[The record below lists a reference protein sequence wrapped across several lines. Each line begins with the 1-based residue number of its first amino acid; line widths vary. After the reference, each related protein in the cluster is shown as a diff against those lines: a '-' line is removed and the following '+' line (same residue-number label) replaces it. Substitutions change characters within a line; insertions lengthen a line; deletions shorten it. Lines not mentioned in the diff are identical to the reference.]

1 MAAQKEL
8 RDQIQNLEKRENAGI
23 QLLKQADCMW
33 TCMEDA
39 YKKKVEDSL
48 ERQKTLLEELK
59 EVETSATKWR
69 KNKKDLESQL
79 KNIEKCEKEIKEKIN
94 LKTNDLKCVNNE
106 IDDFQKRIDKNKKEI
121 DAATKSLT
129 TKKQASD
136 LKVANLASDIA
147 KKQTVI
153 SDETKNKEKKER
165 DGINFVKDAR
175 EDLQKLC
182 RVLLQKRIENED
194 LRAERD
200 ALNLEID
207 LLNKSHDA
215 CQDKCAQKQQSILEE
230 IKLTDQEIA
239 KYKTK
244 CVKCHQ
250 CTDTIDVRK
259 YCTDCP
265 RCSVERDCLYEDDKC
280 RPDDT
285 LDCVCMSVKEKLLD
299 NIFDN
304 MYTVLERQAKTE
316 KGKAV
321 GGAILKCL
329 KKSRN
334 GKLDAATRK
343 LLQDFVLT
351 TVKQHLNL
359 TIVGGA
365 VKTRCEMD
373 PETHKQLMLCLKQ
386 VTVVGPP
393 KEDKGTASKKESC
406 RRWGGECN
414 CPKGGKGCVCDK
426 IAPPLPPEE
435 PSIPEGV
442 DNAETCKVSFCPRK
456 TSTSCGPDVA
466 MQAVPSRVGA
476 EVAALKPDACKDST
490 CAYPKNMRA
499 AQCVLGPEILNSPTK
514 GSRLSVP
521 FRPEIPVLDEKFC
534 DCSISSVKSCVCR
547 DAKKLKVVIC
557 EGCNK
562 ENCDILWERALKAV
576 CPPFN
581 EDSKLVHKNND
592 DVLLVSKDKNNVE
605 EIVAEKNENHTNI
618 LEHIIN
624 LTSSKSGT
632 LMTEL
637 DEKIIE
643 FIENGINENKL
654 AYVKNISPESIVVGF
669 DDNDECVQNRSR
681 ISIRKT
687 SSGSKYL
694 EIRSAKNSV
703 KSELNVKSNNLEKLV
718 HSKSLSPERLTK
730 TREKSSSCNFNKN
743 YIKKLK
749 KKSLDY
755 KNRNNITKSAKKD
768 DEKDSTQVNK
778 LKIKISNKIIE
789 APAILKLTA
798 SQNFKVL
805 MNKEY
810 ESWFS
815 QQLKECI
822 KNGTCKFKLH
832 KTNSGNYLIDL
843 DENDEANTR
852 HLLKMTSSKS
862 FKIVT
867 DRENSKNKCESKE
880 CEDLSTQRSFD
891 LHVKSKSDSKV
902 YKKDKKV
909 PDSQTLM
916 QSSESLKKTPSGKLI
931 VVLDKDTKTNLIN
944 NLKNYLVDCNGFV
957 PVTKTESGEIIID
970 FNSNKST
977 LSKGS
982 LKITASGNIYAII
995 DESLLKSA
1003 DQNQRHN
1010 KNCIYSNIRGSEH
1023 LINKNRYPNNK
1034 SIATTCNGI
1043 PNESTCDVL
1052 KCVCHNLQ
1060 CLAKNIEKHSEQGN
1074 ICTPRK
1080 SFLNWTDVKTN
1091 DIRKARRSNLNT
1103 LKDYPHIVIKPNSN
1117 DSNVKSKE
1125 ECFYVVETGC
1135 SFHKNRYVGV
1145 SNELLKISGPCNVI
1159 QDKTINRNDSKLL
1172 DQCKVIDDSYWDSLR
1187 YLPPQLPA
1195 FLKDVEYK

>member
-1 MAAQKEL
+1 MAGRKRDDGDDQRRDALNKVKTFCKNNPDPKSTPRCCTSQSPALSDKDIIPLTKILCNLKEAASFDKQCDAKITALMAAQKEL

-365 VKTRCEMD
+365 VKTRCE
-373 PETHKQLMLCLKQ
+373 
-386 VTVVGPP
+386 
-393 KEDKGTASKKESC
+393 ESC

-521 FRPEIPVLDEKFC
+521 FRPEIPVLDEKVANVGEIQFGEIAKA
-534 DCSISSVKSCVCR
+534 SGSSTGYIISRPLSSMSDEFVPQREFVQNENVQRYTTAAVDANNKDHNVVKPF
-547 DAKKLKVVIC
+547 LKGDFYATPTN
-557 EGCNK
+557 EYGNK
-562 ENCDILWERALKAV
+562 VTTGIA
-576 CPPFN
+576 
-581 EDSKLVHKNND
+581 
-592 DVLLVSKDKNNVE
+592 VLLNKDNSVNRAVHRNTLNEKTDTTNLTSKDKNGD
-605 EIVAEKNENHTNI
+605 IGGKT
-618 LEHIIN
+618 
-624 LTSSKSGT
+624 
-632 LMTEL
+632 
-637 DEKIIE
+637 
-643 FIENGINENKL
+643 
-654 AYVKNISPESIVVGF
+654 
-669 DDNDECVQNRSR
+669 DDN
-681 ISIRKT
+681 I
-687 SSGSKYL
+687 
-694 EIRSAKNSV
+694 
-703 KSELNVKSNNLEKLV
+703 KS
-718 HSKSLSPERLTK
+718 
-730 TREKSSSCNFNKN
+730 
-743 YIKKLK
+743 
-749 KKSLDY
+749 
-755 KNRNNITKSAKKD
+755 
-768 DEKDSTQVNK
+768 
-778 LKIKISNKIIE
+778 
-789 APAILKLTA
+789 
-798 SQNFKVL
+798 
-805 MNKEY
+805 
-810 ESWFS
+810 
-815 QQLKECI
+815 
-822 KNGTCKFKLH
+822 
-832 KTNSGNYLIDL
+832 
-843 DENDEANTR
+843 
-852 HLLKMTSSKS
+852 
-862 FKIVT
+862 
-867 DRENSKNKCESKE
+867 
-880 CEDLSTQRSFD
+880 
-891 LHVKSKSDSKV
+891 
-902 YKKDKKV
+902 
-909 PDSQTLM
+909 
-916 QSSESLKKTPSGKLI
+916 
-931 VVLDKDTKTNLIN
+931 LIN
-944 NLKNYLVDCNGFV
+944 NIIV
-957 PVTKTESGEIIID
+957 PDGEILDNANFMSQVEFVTVDSFVRRIEILTKYGRD
-970 FNSNKST
+970 D
-977 LSKGS
+977 LSDV
-982 LKITASGNIYAII
+982 TR
-995 DESLLKSA
+995 DEIEVETQLLQEPDLKS
-1003 DQNQRHN
+1003 
-1010 KNCIYSNIRGSEH
+1010 K
-1023 LINKNRYPNNK
+1023 
-1034 SIATTCNGI
+1034 
-1043 PNESTCDVL
+1043 
-1052 KCVCHNLQ
+1052 
-1060 CLAKNIEKHSEQGN
+1060 
-1074 ICTPRK
+1074 
-1080 SFLNWTDVKTN
+1080 
-1091 DIRKARRSNLNT
+1091 
-1103 LKDYPHIVIKPNSN
+1103 
-1117 DSNVKSKE
+1117 
-1125 ECFYVVETGC
+1125 
-1135 SFHKNRYVGV
+1135 
-1145 SNELLKISGPCNVI
+1145 
-1159 QDKTINRNDSKLL
+1159 
-1172 DQCKVIDDSYWDSLR
+1172 
-1187 YLPPQLPA
+1187 
-1195 FLKDVEYK
+1195 